1 MKKLKNIILCTSCI
15 FTAFQS
21 SSEEEKKIRESKQKQ
36 SKMPIENLAEEGL
49 EKNPDLELAQW
60 KFMLGTDK
68 YKSDPQLKNKMMT
81 AITKDSKFSVHLYTD
96 NK

>member
-1 MKKLKNIILCTSCI
+1 
-15 FTAFQS
+15 
-21 SSEEEKKIRESKQKQ
+21 
-36 SKMPIENLAEEGL
+36 MPIENLAEEGL

-81 AITKDSKFSVHLYTD
+81 AITKDSKFSVHLYPD
-96 NK
+96 NKWMDD